1 VTRLILIVGLLS
13 MSLAAVACGAGKEAG
28 VVSSPTA
35 SAELTVVPSA
45 PLAEPTIVGNE
56 IVFPDKG
63 YKALIPEGWT
73 ADANMLRQGR
83 VTYDGFVDPEKIQG
97 VQPNITVAREELQDK
112 LDSSAY
118 VDLKLK
124 TISALVGADVT
135 VSGSV
140 EVAGQQSSFVDYA
153 HKVPVA
159 FDKRDVIFV
168 DNDVGW
174 TITLTT
180 PGGQRDTFLPI
191 LNDFLASFQLL
202 GAGGS

>member
-1 VTRLILIVGLLS
+1 MGLVS
-13 MSLAAVACGAGKEAG
+13 MSLTAVACGGGKEGG

-35 SAELTVVPSA
+35 SAELTVAPLT

-63 YKALIPEGWT
+63 YKAAIPEGWSV
-73 ADANMLRQGR
+73 DANILRQGR
-83 VTYDGFVDPEKIQG
+83 VTYDGFFGPEEIEG
-97 VQPNITVAREELQDK
+97 VQPSLTVAREELEDT
-112 LDSSAY
+112 LDLSAY
-118 VDLKLK
+118 VDLNLT

-153 HKVPVA
+153 RKEPVA
-159 FDKRDVIFV
+159 LDRRDVIFV
-168 DNDVGW
+168 DKNLGW
-174 TITLTT
+174 TISLTT

-202 GAGGS
+202 GAGDS